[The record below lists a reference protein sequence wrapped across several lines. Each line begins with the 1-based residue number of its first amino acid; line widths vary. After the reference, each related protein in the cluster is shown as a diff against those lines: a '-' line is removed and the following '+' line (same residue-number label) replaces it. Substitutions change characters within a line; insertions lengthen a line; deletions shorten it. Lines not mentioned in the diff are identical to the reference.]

1 MSRTVRRRTRKNG
14 EASSTKPNWAFR
26 QSIFVFLF
34 MLVFML
40 IWRVVQKGNAFGASD
55 VVFVFLFA
63 LVMAVLE
70 LFRKRRA
77 DA

>member
-1 MSRTVRRRTRKNG
+1 MRRKVRRKTRKSG
-14 EASSTKPNWAFR
+14 EISSAKPEWALR

-34 MLVFML
+34 MLVFMF
-40 IWRVVQKGNAFGASD
+40 IFRVVQKGNNFGASD
-55 VVFVFLFA
+55 VAFVFLFA

-77 DA
+77 DG